1 MKQNPLK
8 SIGILGGM
16 SSAATGEYYQ
26 LINKKVK
33 AIKGGHTIAELIIY
47 SVNFAD
53 IERFVR
59 GGHWEEASVYLSEKA
74 KKLEEA
80 GATCIFLAT
89 NTMHKVRSE
98 IKAATTI
105 PFVDIFETVSK
116 EIKAQGKTKIGMLG
130 TYPVMSDPFFRDAYN
145 TCGVELMLPTETEK
159 REIDRIIFDE
169 LTQHRFEPSSAA
181 YYIQVIRNLS
191 EQGAEGIILGC
202 TEIKMLITQSDVP
215 NIPLFDT
222 TEVHCEWAAKI
233 CTGEIELAEIMG

>member
-1 MKQNPLK
+1 MKQNLLK
-8 SIGILGGM
+8 PIGILGGM

-33 AIKGGHTIAELIIY
+33 EKRGGHTIAELIIY

-59 GGHWEEASVYLSEKA
+59 GGHWEEASVYLAEKA
-74 KKLEEA
+74 KKLEDA
-80 GATCIFLAT
+80 GASCIFLAT
-89 NTMHKVRSE
+89 NTMHKVREE
-98 IKAATTI
+98 IKAAITI
-105 PFVDIFETVSK
+105 PFIDIFETVSK
-116 EIKAQGKTKIGMLG
+116 EIKKQGKTKIGMLG
-130 TYPVMSDPFFRDAYN
+130 TYPVMSDPFFRDAYE
-145 TCGVELMLPTETEK
+145 TCGVKLIHPTETEK

-169 LTQHRFEPSSAA
+169 LTHHQFEPSSAA

-202 TEIKMLITQSDVP
+202 TEIKMLISQSDVP

-222 TEVHCEWAAKI
+222 TDLHCEMAAKI
-233 CTGEIELAEIMG
+233 GMGDIELA